1 MIQTNMFNQV
11 EYIFNTNLEAEGNIL
26 ISNVDIQIL
35 KNDITGERSVGWVP
49 VGTEIS
55 NKWRK
60 EVFGYV

>member
-35 KNDITGERSVGWVP
+35 KNDITGERSVGWTQ
-49 VGTEIS
+49 VGTDIS

-60 EVFGYV
+60 EAFGYV